1 MIDQQHIKL
10 QKHTQKKQIFIE
22 AKSSENVLTT
32 ILKKTT
38 KKPQSIESRQ
48 IYKNIFVKI
57 KTFQGIFGKQFSFN
71 NDRFAMHTKKFHE
84 KSFGK
89 HFFSK

>member
-10 QKHTQKKQIFIE
+10 QKHTQKKIDFYRS
-22 AKSSENVLTT
+22 KKFRKCLNNNSK
-32 ILKKTT
+32 KKT
-38 KKPQSIESRQ
+38 KKTQSIESRQ
-48 IYKNIFVKI
+48 IYKNIFFKI